1 MLNIVGG
8 VLFIFA
14 VLGGVGLSLALSV
27 LALDA
32 VVSRMDGHRHRAD
45 HRITG

>member
-1 MLNIVGG
+1 MLNFVGG
-8 VLFIFA
+8 LLFIFA

-32 VVSRMDGHRHRAD
+32 VLSRFDGPHRRAGHRT
-45 HRITG
+45 IG

>member
-8 VLFIFA
+8 LLFIFA

-32 VVSRMDGHRHRAD
+32 VVSRMDGDRRRAD
-45 HRITG
+45 HRLIG

>member
-32 VVSRMDGHRHRAD
+32 VVSRMDGHRHRPR
-45 HRITG
+45 HRLIG